1 MGIDDLTDE
10 QLQQLVERVDKSLWS
25 LCSENRVDP
34 LTLFPVI
41 LARFV
46 WLGTQY
52 DYLDDMM
59 DILEHAL
66 SDYSEYPEDYS
77 ALKERVNPMGA
88 QIIPFPGV
96 SNDNNS
102 DT

>member
-10 QLQQLVERVDKSLWS
+10 QLQQLVERVDQSLWS

-34 LTLFPVI
+34 LTLFSVI
-41 LARFV
+41 LARSV

-52 DYLDDMM
+52 DYLDNLME
-59 DILEHAL
+59 ILEHAL
-66 SDYSEYPEDYS
+66 ADYSEYPEDYF
-77 ALKERVNPMGA
+77 ALKEKANPKGA
-88 QIIPFPGV
+88 QIIQFPGV